1 MKVYALIDTWV
12 DGYAYNEYGTQPF
25 HDDLVDI
32 YDSREKAEKAA
43 IEKGFTLE
51 PRQYSNQDGKFC
63 EIREIEVK

>member
-12 DGYAYNEYGTQPF
+12 DFYALTEYGTQPF
-25 HDDLVDI
+25 HEDLIDI
-32 YDSREKAEKAA
+32 YDSREKAA